1 MADKLERSEV
11 AMDPDY
17 MMACGIVWSKTAD
30 PDAGWEL
37 VEGLAS
43 PDRELRQFA
52 WKMLLHRRDNAM
64 ALLEGAVGTGVLTPE
79 VAGPC
84 IVELLRAGRTGSSD
98 FLVAGDA

>member
-1 MADKLERSEV
+1 
-11 AMDPDY
+11 MDANY
-17 MMACGIVWSKTAD
+17 MLACGIVWSKTAD

-37 VEGLAS
+37 VEALTS
-43 PDRELRQFA
+43 SDPELRQFA
-52 WKMLLHRRDNAM
+52 WEMLLHRRENAM
-64 ALLEGAVGTGVLTPE
+64 AILEGAVGTGVLTPE